1 MASVGTN
8 SLAMLAARLLVPFF
22 SFGINVA
29 VARLLGSHVLG
40 QYVELVALLL
50 VAQALAG
57 GGLSIL
63 VTRDVAAH
71 PEDSPDLLRRARRLG
86 VVSGVVATLLF
97 LLYVRVVLPTEPQAP
112 AVILAAAIL
121 PSAWISAQEGLFMGL
136 HLHSRITLVAL
147 VEGGV
152 RVVASALVLLAGGGL
167 AGLCAGLTLGRVMA
181 LCLGERLARRAGAGQ
196 PFRRPSGPL
205 LELARAFVPFTAIV
219 TLSILYFRQDVIVVG
234 AMRSKSETGI
244 YGVAATLYALALLVP
259 NSLMAALY
267 PRLSAAFARS
277 RDEFHEVSMLT
288 TKLLTVCGVVMALGL
303 IAVAPWIVRLLYG
316 ANYLDAIPV
325 LSLLAAALP
334 LHGANAA
341 LGQATQAAHLQ
352 NDLVWLTVCAVVVNL
367 ILNLTLIPLFGI
379 EGAAC
384 ALLASATLSTL
395 ILGWIYHRGVSP
407 VALRARALLVP
418 LAVAAPILLPLASP
432 GNLRIPA
439 AALGL
444 VVLLLGARLSGLADA
459 GDLARMGSIFALG
472 GRRLGKAGA

>member
-1 MASVGTN
+1 
-8 SLAMLAARLLVPFF
+8 MLGARLLVPFF

-57 GGLSIL
+57 GGLSVL

-71 PEDSPDLLRRARRLG
+71 PEGCAELLRRARRLG
-86 VVSGVVATLLF
+86 VASGVLATLLF
-97 LLYVRVVLPTEPQAP
+97 LLYVRIVFPADPHAP
-112 AVILAAAIL
+112 AVILAASIL

-147 VEGGV
+147 VEGATKL
-152 RVVASALVLLAGGGL
+152 VASALVLLLGGGL
-167 AGLCAGLTLGRVMA
+167 AGLCAGLTLGRVVA
-181 LCLGERLARRAGAGQ
+181 LGLGERLAKGAGAGE
-196 PFRRPSGPL
+196 PFRRPTRPL
-205 LELARAFVPFTAIV
+205 LELARALVPFTAIV
-219 TLSILYFRQDVIVVG
+219 TLGILYFREDVILVG

-244 YGVAATLYALALLVP
+244 YGVAAALYVLALLVP

-288 TKLLTVCGVVMALGL
+288 TKLLTVCGVVMALAM
-303 IAVAPWIVRLLYG
+303 IAMASWIVRLLYG
-316 ANYLDAIPV
+316 AHYVDAIPV

-352 NDLVWLTVCAVVVNL
+352 NDLVWLTVFAVIVNL
-367 ILNLTLIPLFGI
+367 ILNLTLIPRFGI

-384 ALLASATLSTL
+384 ALLASSALSAL
-395 ILGWIYHRGVSP
+395 ILGWIYHRRVSP
-407 VALRARALLVP
+407 MALRARTLLVP

-432 GNLRIPA
+432 GTLRLPA

-444 VVLLLGARLSGLADA
+444 VVLTLGARLSGLASSE
-459 GDLARMGSIFALG
+459 DLARMGAIFALG
-472 GRRLGKAGA
+472 GRRLGKAGV